1 MKKVAVVILN
11 WNGLDLMKEFLPS
24 ICAHTPTDIADV
36 VVADNGSTD
45 GSVEWLKRN
54 HPDVILLEME
64 ENHGYA
70 RGYNLAIKKL
80 PYSYVVLLN
89 SDVEASPDWLTPL
102 FDFCESHP
110 DVGACQ
116 PKLLAYRD
124 KKAFEY
130 AGAAG
135 GFLDKYGYPY
145 CRGRIFFSIE
155 NDEGQYDSPAEIFWA
170 TGACLFIRR
179 EVYLKAGGLD
189 ESFFAHM
196 EEIDLC
202 WRVKLLGYKIYTV
215 PQSHMYHLGGAT
227 LSASEPRKTYLN
239 FRNNLLMLYK
249 NLPKNEGRRILI
261 IRRLLDTIALARY
274 IAGGEWQHARAV
286 WLAHNQH
293 TERNARR
300 PPEHRHRLFHTPK
313 THLSPIAFYRNN
325 IDRKIN
331 NKWLIQKHGYSIRQP
346 VSIQNREG
354 RCNKCG
360 NDGSDLNETLP
371 PQNIGLR
378 QKKVC
383 TEKGIYSNAWQNPR
397 LRFPKS

>member
-11 WNGLDLMKEFLPS
+11 WNGLNLMKEFLPS
-24 ICAHTPTDIADV
+24 VCAHTPADLADV

-45 GSVEWLKRN
+45 GSVDWLKEH
-54 HPDVILLEME
+54 HPEVVLLEMK

-70 RGYNLAIKKL
+70 RGYNLAVKQL
-80 PYSYVVLLN
+80 THPYIVLLN
-89 SDVEASPDWLTPL
+89 SDVEAAPGWLNPL
-102 FDFCESHP
+102 VDFCETRP

-116 PKLLAYRD
+116 PKL
-124 KKAFEY
+124 
-130 AGAAG
+130 G

-155 NDEGQYDSPAEIFWA
+155 NDEGQYDTPAEIFWA

-215 PQSHMYHLGGAT
+215 PQSSMYHLGGAT
-227 LSASEPRKTYLN
+227 LSATEPRKTYLN

-249 NLPKNEGRRILI
+249 NLPRKEGRRLLI

-274 IAGGEWQHARAV
+274 IVAGEWQHARAV
-286 WLAHNQH
+286 WLAHIH
-293 TERNARR
+293 FRRERKRYREQPLVNLLK
-300 PPEHRHRLFHTPK
+300 ETP
-313 THLSPIAFYRNN
+313 
-325 IDRKIN
+325 
-331 NKWLIQKHGYSIRQP
+331 
-346 VSIQNREG
+346 EG
-354 RCNKCG
+354 RR
-360 NDGSDLNETLP
+360 
-371 PQNIGLR
+371 NIVVDYFIR
-378 QKKVC
+378 RHH
-383 TEKGIYSNAWQNPR
+383 TYHA
-397 LRFPKS
+397 

>member
-1 MKKVAVVILN
+1 MKQAAVIILN
-11 WNGLDLMKEFLPS
+11 WNGLALLQEFLPS
-24 ICAHTPTDIADV
+24 VCANTPSDLADV

-45 GSVEWLKRN
+45 GSVEWLKT
-54 HPDVILLEME
+54 HYPDVLLLEMK

-70 RGYNLAIKKL
+70 RGYNLAIEQL
-80 PYSYVVLLN
+80 PHPYVVLLN
-89 SDVEASPDWLTPL
+89 SDVEATPGWLQPL
-102 FDFCESHP
+102 IDFCETHP

-155 NDEGQYDSPAEIFWA
+155 NDEGQYDTPAEIFWA

-215 PQSHMYHLGGAT
+215 PQSSMYHLGGAT

-249 NLPKNEGRRILI
+249 NLPRGEGRWLLI

-274 IAGGEWQHARAV
+274 IAAGEWQHARAV
-286 WLAHNQH
+286 WVAHCH
-293 TERNARR
+293 FRKERNRYHEQPR
-300 PPEHRHRLFHTPK
+300 TNLLKETP
-313 THLSPIAFYRNN
+313 
-325 IDRKIN
+325 
-331 NKWLIQKHGYSIRQP
+331 
-346 VSIQNREG
+346 EG
-354 RCNKCG
+354 RR
-360 NDGSDLNETLP
+360 
-371 PQNIGLR
+371 NIVVDYFIR
-378 QKKVC
+378 RHH
-383 TEKGIYSNAWQNPR
+383 TYHP
-397 LRFPKS
+397 

>member
-170 TGACLFIRR
+170 TG
-179 EVYLKAGGLD
+179 
-189 ESFFAHM
+189 
-196 EEIDLC
+196 
-202 WRVKLLGYKIYTV
+202 
-215 PQSHMYHLGGAT
+215 
-227 LSASEPRKTYLN
+227 
-239 FRNNLLMLYK
+239 
-249 NLPKNEGRRILI
+249 
-261 IRRLLDTIALARY
+261 
-274 IAGGEWQHARAV
+274 
-286 WLAHNQH
+286 
-293 TERNARR
+293 
-300 PPEHRHRLFHTPK
+300 
-313 THLSPIAFYRNN
+313 
-325 IDRKIN
+325 
-331 NKWLIQKHGYSIRQP
+331 
-346 VSIQNREG
+346 
-354 RCNKCG
+354 
-360 NDGSDLNETLP
+360 
-371 PQNIGLR
+371 
-378 QKKVC
+378 C
-383 TEKGIYSNAWQNPR
+383 TDCP
-397 LRFPKS
+397 